1 MKRLAHMQSSGG
13 FTLIEL
19 VAVIVLLGV
28 ISVLVIPV
36 FVDQETGAKA
46 KKAAFVAAQNIEQT
60 RASCLK
66 SAIGNKDQ
74 GSVFV
79 ACAKLP

>member
-1 MKRLAHMQSSGG
+1 MQSSGG

-28 ISVLVIPV
+28 LSLSVFLV
-36 FVDQETGAKA
+36 FVDQEAGAKA
-46 KKAAFVAAQNIEQT
+46 KKSAFVSAENTEQT
-60 RASCLK
+60 RATCLK
-66 SAIGNKDQ
+66 NTIGNKDQ

-79 ACAKLP
+79 ACVKLP